1 MQSYQEDYIDEI
13 KIIKLHKKC
22 NKKDWK
28 VLQPKALSKSDEPKK
43 VSGPIEKVS
52 GPIDDLSKEEQ
63 KPIKASSDGKK
74 TATKAEKKLKRSRSL
89 KKKHRSLQSLLLQT
103 QMTRTMNKGLL

>member
-1 MQSYQEDYIDEI
+1 MQSYQQDYIDEI

-43 VSGPIEKVS
+43 VSGPI
-52 GPIDDLSKEEQ
+52 DDLSKEEQ

-74 TATKAEKKLKRSRSL
+74 TATKAEKKLIRSRSL